1 MGYGKEMQ
9 GVDEDI
15 SKWEEN
21 EISHS
26 PGTMVSFV
34 INVSTARNSHFQ

>member
-1 MGYGKEMQ
+1 MGYGKEIE

-15 SKWEEN
+15 SKWKEN